1 MYQKPPGGLKR
12 REKAGNMKSY
22 RNREG
27 KKLYPVCSW
36 EQNQHKIYNANDRAY
51 NWLHDT
57 CSDEAAREFERTQ
70 HLLEVF
76 DQYVIEV
83 FANGKMQI
91 AENDEKALEYV
102 SINTSL
108 RDEEE

>member
-1 MYQKPPGGLKR
+1 
-12 REKAGNMKSY
+12 MKLY
-22 RNREG
+22 RNEEG

-36 EQNQHKIYNANDRAY
+36 EQNQHKIYNADDRAY

-76 DQYVIEV
+76 DQYVIGGIVYATYEDSV
-83 FANGKMQI
+83 QI
-91 AENDEKALEYV
+91 KEIIAAYD
-102 SINTSL
+102 I
-108 RDEEE
+108 RHGMGW

>member
-1 MYQKPPGGLKR
+1 
-12 REKAGNMKSY
+12 MKLY
-22 RNREG
+22 RNKEG
-27 KKLYPVCSW
+27 RKLYPACSW

-76 DQYVIEV
+76 DQYVIGGIVYATYEDSI
-83 FANGKMQI
+83 QI
-91 AENDEKALEYV
+91 KETIAAYNIRHDMGW
-102 SINTSL
+102 S
-108 RDEEE
+108 